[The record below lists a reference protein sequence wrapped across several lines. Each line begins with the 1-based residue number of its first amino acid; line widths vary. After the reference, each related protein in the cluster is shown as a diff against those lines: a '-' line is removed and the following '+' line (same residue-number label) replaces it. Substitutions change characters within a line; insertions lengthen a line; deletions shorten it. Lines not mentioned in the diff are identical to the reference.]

1 MSGIMGIYNL
11 DDSLVERENLVKM
24 VDILAHRGTDGSG
37 IWVEDA
43 VGFGHRMLWT
53 TPESLQEKLP
63 LVNRTGDIAIT
74 ADCRIDNRQEL
85 ISVFQFEDCPPYQI
99 TDSQLILA
107 AYEKWGE
114 QCPVHLLGDFA
125 FAIWDKR
132 LSKLFCARDHFGV
145 KPFYYYL
152 SSSVF
157 IFATEIKAILCLS
170 QVPRR
175 LNEVKVA
182 EHLGLIP
189 SNATVT
195 FYEDILRLP
204 AAHTL
209 TVSQAE
215 TQIVSY
221 WSLNPDR
228 ELRLNSDQEYAETFC
243 KIFTEAVRCRL
254 RSAFPVGSML
264 SGGLDSSSI
273 TCVARKLL
281 LENGCKLHTFST
293 IHEQVTECDERF
305 YQDAVLAQGGLEP
318 HRLNADEYSPLA
330 ELDRVL
336 WHQDEAQGFGNLY
349 ANWLLYNSALSQGVR
364 VILDGFDGDTTVS
377 HGKGYLIELARAGRW
392 LTLASQVRALSKNLN
407 QPWIPAFIAWVRVYG
422 LNPLL
427 KQFWLLKVIQLL
439 HRPKSKNHLA
449 DSSSILN
456 SDFIRDDLER
466 RNQKLEQPKTER
478 ENHYLRLIDPGEQNT
493 LEKLNSAAA
502 AFSMEVSFPFWDK
515 RLVEFC
521 LSLPPEQKLNQ
532 GWGRLV
538 MRRAMEGILPKEVQ
552 WRGGKTDHSASF
564 DYGLLSFERERLEN
578 VIMKNLEAIEKYV
591 NLTALREAY
600 HRYLAG
606 TTATEAVTIWKVLSL
621 ALWLAKL
628 ELKPS
633 SNSCKKSELDV

>member
-1 MSGIMGIYNL
+1 MSGIMGIYHL
-11 DDSLVERENLVKM
+11 DDSPVERENLVKM
-24 VDILAHRGTDGSG
+24 VDILAHRGPDGAD
-37 IWVEDA
+37 IWLEGA

-53 TPESLQEKLP
+53 TPESLLEKLP
-63 LVNRTGDIAIT
+63 LVNQTRDLVIT
-74 ADCRIDNRQEL
+74 SDARIDNRDEL
-85 ISVFQFEDCPPYQI
+85 ISVLHLDKCPPDKI

-114 QCPVHLLGDFA
+114 QCPEHLLGDFA

-132 LSKLFCARDHFGV
+132 QQKLFCARDHFGV

-152 SSSVF
+152 SSSVL

-170 QVPRR
+170 GVPCR

-182 EHLGLIP
+182 EHLGLI
-189 SNATVT
+189 SSSATVT

-204 AAHTL
+204 AAHNL
-209 TVSQAE
+209 TVSQGK
-215 TQIVSY
+215 TQILSY
-221 WSLNPDR
+221 WSLNPER
-228 ELRLNSDQEYAETFC
+228 ELRLNSDQEYALAFC
-243 KIFTEAVRCRL
+243 KIFTEAVCCRL

-281 LENGCKLHTFST
+281 LENEGDKLHTFST
-293 IHEQVTECDERF
+293 IHEQVIECDERF
-305 YQDAVLAQGGLEP
+305 YQDAVLAQGNLKA

-336 WHQDEAQGFGNLY
+336 WHQDEVQGLGNLY
-349 ANWLLYNSALSQGVR
+349 GNWFLYNSASERGVR

-377 HGKGYLIELARAGRW
+377 HGKGYLIELARAGHW
-392 LTLASQVRALSKNLN
+392 FTLASQVRALSKNLN
-407 QPWIPAFIAWVRVYG
+407 QPWIPAFKAWVWIYG

-427 KQFWLLKVIQLL
+427 SKFWLLSVVRQVL
-439 HRPKSKNHLA
+439 HRFKSKSKKSG
-449 DSSSILN
+449 SSSILN
-456 SDFIRDDLER
+456 SGFIRDALVQH
-466 RNQKLEQPKTER
+466 NQTQLEQPNTER
-478 ENHYLRLIDPGEQNT
+478 KNHYLRLINPGEQNT

-502 AFSMEVSFPFWDK
+502 AFSTEVSFPFWDK

-538 MRRAMEGILPKEVQ
+538 MRRAMEGILPKEIQ
-552 WRGGKTDHSASF
+552 WRGDKTDHSASF
-564 DYGLLSFERERLEN
+564 DRGLLEFERERLEN
-578 VIMKNLEAIEKYV
+578 VILKNPEVIKKYV

-600 HRYLAG
+600 CRYVTG
-606 TTATEAVTIWKVLSL
+606 KVTASEAVTIWKVLSL
-621 ALWLAKL
+621 ALWLGKSKL
-628 ELKPS
+628 APS
-633 SNSCKKSELDV
+633 SSPCNKA